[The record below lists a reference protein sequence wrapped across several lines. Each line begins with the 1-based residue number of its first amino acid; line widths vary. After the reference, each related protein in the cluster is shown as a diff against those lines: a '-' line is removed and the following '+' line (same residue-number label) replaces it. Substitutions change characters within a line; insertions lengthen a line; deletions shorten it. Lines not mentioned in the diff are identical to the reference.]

1 MKLSSKFIL
10 PFIIIGSIAMIQA
23 CSDDPAGPGA
33 DASEAVIH
41 GSIAE
46 SETNEESQLQSNLTN
61 VEGVTVTAAR
71 VTSDGSFQL
80 ISDTET
86 ETDASG
92 NFTLHLDVETEQ
104 HLAIIAGT
112 DSEQIMGFLS
122 EKVENDNTYTI
133 KPLDIEST
141 VETEIFASLVASG
154 ESDLVS
160 KSDIELVVTSNNAAS
175 IHGNSSAVSEMAS
188 SLAEAAEAR
197 AAFIAEMAEENS
209 EAILNQA
216 TELKAE
222 AQFQLEASLES
233 ATSAGQRDE
242 AVEVFINS
250 VTDAYVEAG
259 LDVSSTAKKFEMW
272 SRLIINRIDDIS
284 SEIKNE
290 ARSSASLLT
299 AIAIDKAVQV
309 EAEASGM
316 SEATIQ
322 AIIDAGVQLK
332 ADIKESSGAS
342 AEIESAFEQYHD
354 DVRTAMETDGSF
366 EATAIIYIDADINAS
381 GGYKSIFY
389 TALSGTLGSSLVID
403 AYSTFFSSVYAS
415 AENHLGEAD
424 ETQISAI
431 ANMMILINLAV

>member
-1 MKLSSKFIL
+1 MKLTSKLIL
-10 PFIIIGSIAMIQA
+10 PLLIIGFLAMIQA

-61 VEGVTVTAAR
+61 IEGVTVTAAQI
-71 VTSDGSFQL
+71 TSDGSFQM

-86 ETDASG
+86 QTDASG
-92 NFTLHLDVETEQ
+92 NFTLHLDVESEQ
-104 HLAIIAGT
+104 HIAIIAGSE
-112 DSEQIMGFLS
+112 SEQVKGFLS
-122 EKVENDNTYTI
+122 AKVENDNTYTI

-141 VETEIFASLVASG
+141 AETEIFATLVASG
-154 ESDLVS
+154 EAGLIS
-160 KSDIELVVTSNNAAS
+160 KSDIEIVVNSGNAAS
-175 IHGNSSAVSEMAS
+175 IHGNSSAVAEIAA

-197 AAFIAEMAEENS
+197 AAFIAEKAEENS
-209 EAILNQA
+209 EAILNHA

-233 ATSAGQRDE
+233 ASSAGQRNE
-242 AVEVFINS
+242 AVEIFINS

-259 LDVSSTAKKFEMW
+259 LDVSTTAKKFEMW
-272 SRLIINRIDDIS
+272 TRLLMNSIHDIS

-290 ARSSASLLT
+290 ARSSTFMLT
-299 AIAIDKAVQV
+299 AISIDKAVQA

-316 SEATIQ
+316 SETTIQ

-332 ADIKESSGAS
+332 ADIRESGGAS
-342 AEIESAFEQYHD
+342 AEIEAAFEQYHD
-354 DVRTAMETDGSF
+354 DVRSAMETDGSF

-381 GGYKSIFY
+381 GGYKSIFD